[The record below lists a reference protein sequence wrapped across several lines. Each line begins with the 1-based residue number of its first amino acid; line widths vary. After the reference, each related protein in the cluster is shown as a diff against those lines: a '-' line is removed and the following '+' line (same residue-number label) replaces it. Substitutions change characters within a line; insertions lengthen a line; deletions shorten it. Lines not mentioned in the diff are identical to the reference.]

1 MGDSFS
7 VNGLISFVE
16 KGLIL
21 SNTNII
27 VPWNINFHDKNF
39 YSTFQHTEVDVI
51 YWTAMGLHSKIPLCC
66 ITFWIT
72 SWVDKTT
79 YKQKRKYFD
88 FLKLIEEKKS
98 IKIEYIP
105 CPICIDE
112 EKFIKLHYC
121 KKDSPTCKKFTYENF
136 KNNLRKALK

>member
-16 KGLIL
+16 KGLML
-21 SNTNII
+21 SNII
-27 VPWNINFHDKNF
+27 VPWNIHKKNHC
-39 YSTFQHTEVDVI
+39 STSEHAEVDVI

-88 FLKLIEEKKS
+88 TLKLIEEKKS
-98 IKIEYIP
+98 ITIEYVP
-105 CPICIDE
+105 CPLCVKK
-112 EKFIKLHYC
+112 EKFVKIHYC

-136 KNNLRKALK
+136 KNFLLEVSR